1 MALTATASPSIRDDI
16 MKSLHLVN
24 PLVTCT
30 SFDRPNLYLDVNRKS
45 GDIIQDL
52 KSFVVKKKGCAIALL
67 INNLVNADFLNRT
80 ACNIICLWKSNFRG
94 DYEFEG
100 SAIVY
105 CPSKKETERVTS
117 ALFKLGIRCGVYHA
131 GLSIKQRRET
141 QYQFM
146 RDEIQVCLCFHLWQ
160 KNATASNLHHHVTPT
175 LILASISASGKLS
188 FSTTDNNLESQYK
201 QKWQVTKQHLN
212 F

>member
-16 MKSLHLVN
+16 VKSLHLVN
-24 PLVTCT
+24 PVVTCT

-52 KSFVVKKKGCAIALL
+52 KSFLMKKIGCAITLF
-67 INNLVNADFLNRT
+67 INHLANANFFERTAGNIFVDFLER
-80 ACNIICLWKSNFRG
+80 AAGNIFCWWKSHFRG

-131 GLSIKQRRET
+131 GLGIKQRRET

-146 RDEIQVCLCFHLWQ
+146 RDEIQVCLCFNFALSGRKMPLQ
-160 KNATASNLHHHVTPT
+160 ATCTIT
-175 LILASISASGKLS
+175 
-188 FSTTDNNLESQYK
+188 
-201 QKWQVTKQHLN
+201 
-212 F
+212 

>member
-16 MKSLHLVN
+16 AKSLHLAN

-52 KSFVVKKKGCAIALL
+52 KSLLVKKRGCAIALFV
-67 INNLVNADFLNRT
+67 NHLVHADFLERT
-80 ACNIICLWKSNFRG
+80 ADNISCLWKSYFRG

-105 CPSKKETERVTS
+105 CPSKKETEKVST
-117 ALFKLGIRCGVYHA
+117 ALSKLGISCGVYHA
-131 GLSIKQRRET
+131 GLGIKQRRET

-146 RDEIQVCLCFHLWQ
+146 RDEIQVCLCFNFLLSD
-160 KNATASNLHHHVTPT
+160 KNFFKNCA
-175 LILASISASGKLS
+175 IM
-188 FSTTDNNLESQYK
+188 
-201 QKWQVTKQHLN
+201 
-212 F
+212 